1 MTTRGQKALNVI
13 KQVADAVY
21 DDGIIDKHEAFD
33 LIAAITTAAGF
44 ETNNHTGEAGES
56 FALTYYGGELA
67 PTGAKGYDLID
78 KLNRK
83 VQVKTRKLKGSP
95 IDGVYRKHGFD
106 IMAVV
111 VYDEKGFIGII
122 ELSHDE
128 FFEKANFREERKYW
142 SLSISKELQSK
153 VIPWE
158 G

>member
-1 MTTRGQKALNVI
+1 MRTRGQKALDVI

-33 LIAAITTAAGF
+33 LIFAITHAAGF
-44 ETNNHTGEAGES
+44 ETSNHTGEAGES
-56 FALTYYGGELA
+56 FALTYYKGNLAAVGE
-67 PTGAKGYDLID
+67 KGYDIID
-78 KLNRK
+78 EQNRK
-83 VQVKTRKLKGSP
+83 IQVKTRKLKGSP

-122 ELSHDE
+122 ELTHDE
-128 FFEKANFREERKYW
+128 FFEMARYREERKYW
-142 SLSISKELQSK
+142 SLTISTDLKERM
-153 VIPWE
+153 IPWE